1 MTYQLQ
7 LHPMAIHYM
16 SLCHTYLG
24 FFWVSKMTLHMNYEI
39 SMTSSDYLCD
49 TLLLLLPTRQKTW
62 SMSLL

>member
-7 LHPMAIHYM
+7 LHPMAMYYM